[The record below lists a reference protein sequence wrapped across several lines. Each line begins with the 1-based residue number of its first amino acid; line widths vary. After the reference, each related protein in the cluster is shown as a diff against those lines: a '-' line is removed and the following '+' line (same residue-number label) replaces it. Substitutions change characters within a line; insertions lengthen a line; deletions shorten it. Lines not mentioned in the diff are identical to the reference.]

1 MHLRKHVTSVHPV
14 PLIADLL
21 FCSSQYLFQFAIS
34 TIEGY
39 VTFLMAPGL
48 ILIELVSDLC
58 VFFVSHI
65 VEIWDALTGLRM
77 KLCSRISLP
86 STFWLS

>member
-48 ILIELVSDLC
+48 ILLNLYL
-58 VFFVSHI
+58 I

>member
-39 VTFLMAPGL
+39 VAFLMAPGL
-48 ILIELVSDLC
+48 ILLNLYLIYVYFLC
-58 VFFVSHI
+58 H
-65 VEIWDALTGLRM
+65 T
-77 KLCSRISLP
+77 SRKFG
-86 STFWLS
+86 TLSQG